1 MDILNKRI
9 ATQSNRPQHF
19 FTIHWNVGKRC
30 NYDCVYCPDNLHDYT
45 SPHRSLESFQQI
57 FKKIESQIPPKLYIK
72 IWFTG
77 GEPTI
82 NPNFLPFVQWLKK
95 EYPERVKNLG
105 LNTNGSRLPK
115 YYKELSQW
123 VEKIQFSSHFGFLKL
138 DKFKDVLSVLPL
150 KKFSVN
156 LMAEPE
162 YWDTVQ
168 NIVEF
173 CEKGQ
178 INHHIKRI
186 RAKPQWKWMKHNR
199 SYDPFYTPEQ
209 IEWLEK
215 REHAQSFD
223 ETGERFDQ
231 PDMLSYYSEVD
242 EPKEEWANDMITRLE
257 DDFNGWLCGIGL
269 EGCQIDQYGN
279 IQRGVCKI
287 GGSYANIDDE
297 KITLPTEFITCTKK
311 RCSCVADN
319 KCTRYKDES
328 TREMMRPHIQFYIQK
343 NLAESLG
350 KNGKQLTIDDK
361 INY

>member
-1 MDILNKRI
+1 MNFRI
-9 ATQSNRPQHF
+9 TTQSNRPQHF

-30 NYDCVYCPDNLHDYT
+30 NYDCAYCPDNLHDYT
-45 SPHRSLESFQQI
+45 SKHRSLESFQEI
-57 FKKIESQIPPKLYIK
+57 FRKIEPEIPSNLDIK

-82 NPNFLPFVQWLKK
+82 NPNFLPFVKWLKT
-95 EYPERVKNLG
+95 EYPERARNLG
-105 LNTNGSRLPK
+105 LNSNGSRLPK
-115 YYKELSQW
+115 YYKELSEW

-138 DKFKDVLSVLPL
+138 DKFKDVLSALPL

-186 RAKPQWKWMKHNR
+186 RTKSTWDSDNR
-199 SYDPFYTPEQ
+199 KYDPFYTPEQ
-209 IEWLEK
+209 IQWLEE
-215 REHAQSFD
+215 REHAQSYD
-223 ETGERFDQ
+223 EIGERFDQ
-231 PDMLSYYSEVD
+231 PDMLAYYNEVD
-242 EPKEEWANDMITRLE
+242 EPKEEWANNMITRQE

-287 GGSYANIDDE
+287 GGSYANIEDK
-297 KITLPTEFITCTKK
+297 KITLPRNFVTCTKI

-319 KCTRYKDES
+319 KCTRYKDDK
-328 TREMMRPHIQFYIQK
+328 TRKQMQPEVMYHIQ
-343 NLAESLG
+343 
-350 KNGKQLTIDDK
+350 KQLSESKRIGKRKVSILDK
-361 INY
+361 YNY